1 MRIQRTE
8 ELPLYTGI
16 SFCRLINFTTS
27 SCFSCFIILSLG
39 SRYVLGLLSFL
50 FSSASKNCLLHKK
63 DILVFR
69 KKKDYPFCKNVA
81 SFIQNSMGRK
91 VARVINFYPTLRSN
105 DRGRLYAS
113 LLVWNCPES
122 GGRRKS
128 DA

>member
-39 SRYVLGLLSFL
+39 SSYVLGLLSFL
-50 FSSASKNCLLHKK
+50 SSSASKNCLLHKE

-69 KKKDYPFCKNVA
+69 KKNYPFCKNVA
-81 SFIQNSMGRK
+81 SFMQTSMGRK
-91 VARVINFYPTLRSN
+91 VARVINFYPTLRPN